1 MESPIVKRAIEI
13 IQDGDKELYD
23 CSFNFLDEEQIY
35 LCLHRIFDSY
45 IYSNNFSPF
54 SDQDVLHASKF
65 CEVMMN
71 IDKSPTYIRLKE
83 KGLESIFINNP
94 ICFTD
99 KKRLCSYYLRRF
111 RPTIYVDKRGRT
123 QYKLKKCPYMKDMLK
138 EFSNFAISCET
149 LGMLNKKQKK
159 NSETKDGVWSIKMVN
174 YKQETVTFRDVLKI
188 LDEIKLEY

>member
-1 MESPIVKRAIEI
+1 MDSPIVKRAIDI

-35 LCLHRIFDSY
+35 VGLHRIFESY

-83 KGLESIFINNP
+83 KGLETVFIDNP

-99 KKRLCSYYLRRF
+99 KERLCSYYLRRF
-111 RPTIYVDKRGRT
+111 RPTICIDKRGRT
-123 QYKLKKCPYMKDMLK
+123 KYKLKKCPDMKKLLE

-149 LGMLNKKQKK
+149 LSMLNKKRKK
-159 NSETKDGVWSIKMVN
+159 KSELRDGFWYSKMIN
-174 YKQETVTFRDVLKI
+174 HKQETVTFRDVLKI